1 MFVRWS
7 RLILEQLSQRGVVRT
22 LMFSRREDDS
32 VFLRTLRTRMLS
44 MELVTQ
50 LVWLRYGY
58 SESPTDL
65 HAAFA
70 CSKSYS

>member
-1 MFVRWS
+1 MFEN
-7 RLILEQLSQRGVVRT
+7 L
-22 LMFSRREDDS
+22 EDDS

-50 LVWLRYGY
+50 LVLLRYGY

-70 CSKSYS
+70 CLKSYS

>member
-1 MFVRWS
+1 MFEN
-7 RLILEQLSQRGVVRT
+7 L
-22 LMFSRREDDS
+22 EDDS

-50 LVWLRYGY
+50 HVLLRYGY

>member
-1 MFVRWS
+1 VW
-7 RLILEQLSQRGVVRT
+7 VVRS
-22 LMFSRREDDS
+22 LMFENLEDDS
-32 VFLRTLRTRMLS
+32 VFLRTSRTRMLS

-50 LVWLRYGY
+50 HVLLRYGY

>member
-1 MFVRWS
+1 MFEHW
-7 RLILEQLSQRGVVRT
+7 
-22 LMFSRREDDS
+22 EDDS

-44 MELVTQ
+44 MGLVTL
-50 LVWLRYGY
+50 LVLLRYGY